1 MVDEFN
7 TINLKLFPTYPN
19 PQTVY
24 NYHVP
29 VCTVDVNKMMNSN
42 WDITVQKV
50 ASHINGVNHVKRI
63 AELANVKPEWTR
75 QSMEHMMYYG
85 CIIMTD
91 IFQYSNVYAVKPEI
105 TRLFDAKYGL
115 AQECLRYIMLPSK

>member
-1 MVDEFN
+1 
-7 TINLKLFPTYPN
+7 
-19 PQTVY
+19 
-24 NYHVP
+24 
-29 VCTVDVNKMMNSN
+29 MNSN

-50 ASHINGVNHVKRI
+50 ASLINGVFHVKRI

-75 QSMEHMMYYG
+75 QCMEHLLYYG

-105 TRLFDAKYGL
+105 TRLFDPKYGL
-115 AQECLRYIMLPSK
+115 AQECLRYIMLPSRRLFKDCGFTFLFLCFLF